1 MEEPRRSKA
10 CTRYRHSRACPG
22 QCITRA
28 TSYYTRGL
36 SQNGYGRVDRQVMQ
50 VMHSSCTELEPRPCL
65 IKSQGESYFSLR
77 FYFLLILESFKK
89 QILDV
94 EQVKVSVQC
103 TSHTL
108 HHVPQYTWPGKVQ
121 FCKVDISVSI
131 ISTLRVPLVFLGS
144 WS

>member
-1 MEEPRRSKA
+1 MKEPRRSKA
-10 CTRYRHSRACPG
+10 CTSVSPVQPTVAC
-22 QCITRA
+22 ILV
-28 TSYYTRGL
+28 SL

-50 VMHSSCTELEPRPCL
+50 VMHTSCMELEPRPCL

-121 FCKVDISVSI
+121 FCKFDISVDF

-144 WS
+144 LS